1 MSKCKSPL
9 WSHHGNSFN
18 QTYKFEQKDVY
29 TVEWLQFYSLVT
41 GLKNFHFFTTH
52 VEWPKTLFVLSGLI
66 YIYILLLSETVLN
79 NFIGRHRK
87 QVSLT
92 ESLFKNTVPH
102 ILFIFQLS
110 MPSYANM
117 ETSYLKTKNW
127 VVAVR
132 SWHSGGR
139 VWHWLDFQRS
149 FQRSTNLWLALKSR
163 DTFETLRVTCLTT
176 F

>member
-66 YIYILLLSETVLN
+66 LRIKKSKARNSE
-79 NFIGRHRK
+79 
-87 QVSLT
+87 
-92 ESLFKNTVPH
+92 LFQH
-102 ILFIFQLS
+102 
-110 MPSYANM
+110 ANHM
-117 ETSYLKTKNW
+117 ELGLMFT
-127 VVAVR
+127 
-132 SWHSGGR
+132 
-139 VWHWLDFQRS
+139 
-149 FQRSTNLWLALKSR
+149 
-163 DTFETLRVTCLTT
+163 
-176 F
+176 

>member
-66 YIYILLLSETVLN
+66 YICVDIYVYVQYIYSRFRLANLSWNLTITTVILQKEVQD
-79 NFIGRHRK
+79 K
-87 QVSLT
+87 QNERTYVS
-92 ESLFKNTVPH
+92 
-102 ILFIFQLS
+102 
-110 MPSYANM
+110 A
-117 ETSYLKTKNW
+117 YLITYM
-127 VVAVR
+127 
-132 SWHSGGR
+132 
-139 VWHWLDFQRS
+139 
-149 FQRSTNLWLALKSR
+149 
-163 DTFETLRVTCLTT
+163 
-176 F
+176 